1 MIRFGRKDTSGE
13 KNSGF
18 ERIFRRFH
26 PYTGENPTPRTAEK
40 AHSGAHSAALFPQSR
55 LTRRL
60 KSASNRSTAPRDASQ
75 TAASGRRSKEKAR
88 VRAKSAG
95 EKAPFPRLGAFL
107 KRTFTLCVSAA
118 HDKTARLKRRA
129 APPKPPA
136 ALENFKRRLGRFP
149 TAVGRFQLIWIAQG
163 ALLAVLSSSRL
174 MSELSPFAVACFAA
188 ALDCGW
194 PPLPML
200 AGCLLHALAAGWSLP
215 ALTVPA
221 GCLLVWGLRALA
233 GRFLNNIA
241 APESESGKGRRA
253 RRKAA
258 VQKNGL
264 REVLVAAQAG
274 LGVLAPGLIVS
285 GGLTFN
291 GIMAMLSA
299 VIAALL
305 APAVQPALALR
316 PLSRKGYLSEERL
329 SAALMALML
338 LIALGSS
345 PFCGLFLAPC
355 AAVLLTLVCAS
366 QGAGAG
372 AAGGVACAA
381 ALALGTGLAPAG
393 QALALGG
400 LLAGCVMNLPRPAAA
415 LALMLGNALALTQG
429 VGFTPGRIE
438 LAPLLL
444 GCALYCAF
452 PASWLSAAAR
462 LIRPQAAET
471 DSLPAR
477 RACSQRLNRLARV
490 FETLSDGYRAES
502 PLPDEGEM
510 IAQLRRRLCEG
521 CAGYAACWSGD
532 CPEAGRLMC
541 RLISEALSGR
551 CQPLSERPP
560 ELVRHCRRSAQIDR
574 RLGAALLEVAERCRT
589 ARERGSMKAVVSGQL
604 RQAAA
609 FLDEMSRAVSR
620 TDDVDPTLSAR
631 CAAALEQAHCPAQRV
646 ASGGD
651 GRDVLAT
658 LEKSVWTKERA
669 QTAERALS
677 RALGRRMVALRPYG
691 QLSLRFLAAPPLHI
705 RAGLSVSPLRPNQP
719 CGDTAHIGL
728 LPDGRL
734 LAVLSDGM
742 GSGERAA
749 AESRRTIRLIRTFL
763 EAGLDSARSLE
774 AINALLQLQMGE
786 LFATVDLCLIDL
798 QSGEVSLSK
807 LGACSSLL
815 LSGGRTRILPGGHL
829 PIGILEKITPGEQ
842 RFVMRPG
849 DTLILCSDG
858 VADDLREGQAAWLA
872 ERALAFRM
880 QPPQS
885 MAQSLRQAAVERQ
898 GGAPADDMSVIVLRI
913 DRRGEGAQS
922 SSQADIAD
930 IEAPGVAS

>member
-1 MIRFGRKDTSGE
+1 MIRFGQKHTSKDRNRGL
-13 KNSGF
+13 
-18 ERIFRRFH
+18 ERLFHRFH
-26 PYTGENPTPRTAEK
+26 HFINAAGE
-40 AHSGAHSAALFPQSR
+40 AHSPRAAKPAHAAQSAAHSQKPPRIQSDS
-55 LTRRL
+55 
-60 KSASNRSTAPRDASQ
+60 KPNASKRSSPRKPHPLSRAQAKASTQ
-75 TAASGRRSKEKAR
+75 E
-88 VRAKSAG
+88 
-95 EKAPFPRLGAFL
+95 APFLRLNAFL
-107 KRTFTLCVSAA
+107 KRTFAPYTRVACDNA
-118 HDKTARLKRRA
+118 ARLKCRA
-129 APPKPPA
+129 SFIHSMEK
-136 ALENFKRRLGRFP
+136 LRSRLGQFP

-174 MSELSPFAVACFAA
+174 MSALSPFAVACFAA

-194 PPLPML
+194 LPLPML
-200 AGCLLHALAAGWSLP
+200 IGCLLHALAAGWSLP

-221 GCLLVWGLRALA
+221 GCLLVWGLRTLA
-233 GRFLNNIA
+233 GRFLKAA
-241 APESESGKGRRA
+241 APESQSGKTRRA

-258 VQKNGL
+258 VQKSGL

-291 GIMAMLSA
+291 GIMALLSA

-305 APAVQPALALR
+305 APAVQPALTLC
-316 PLSRKGYLSEERL
+316 PLSRRRYLSEERL

-345 PFCGLFLAPC
+345 PFCGLFSAQC

-400 LLAGCVMNLPRPAAA
+400 LLAGCVVNLPRPAAA

-438 LAPLLL
+438 PAPLML
-444 GCALYCAF
+444 GCALYCVI
-452 PASWLSAAAR
+452 PAGGLAAAAR
-462 LIRPQAAET
+462 LIRPEAAAP

-477 RACSQRLNRLARV
+477 RACARQLNRLARV

-510 IAQLRRRLCEG
+510 IARLRRSLCEG
-521 CAGYAACWSGD
+521 CADYSRCWAGD

-551 CQPLSERPP
+551 CQPLAERPP
-560 ELVRHCRRSAQIDR
+560 ELIRHCRRSAQIDR
-574 RLGAALLEVAERCRT
+574 RLGATLLDLAERCRT

-609 FLDEMSRAVSR
+609 FLDELSRTVSR
-620 TDDVDPTLSAR
+620 TDDIDPLMSER

-646 ASGGD
+646 AAAD
-651 GRDVLAT
+651 DARPDVLAT
-658 LEKSVWTKERA
+658 LDKSVWTKERA
-669 QTAERALS
+669 QTAAQALS
-677 RALGRRMVALRPYG
+677 RALNCRMVPLRPYG
-691 QLSLRFLAAPPLHI
+691 QPALRFLAAPRLHI
-705 RAGLSVSPLRPNQP
+705 RAGLSVSPLQPNQP

-774 AINALLQLQMGE
+774 AINALLQLQSGE

-798 QSGEVSLSK
+798 QSGAVSLSK

-815 LSGGRTRILPGGHL
+815 LSGGRTRALPGGHL

-842 RFVMRPG
+842 RFVMHPG

-858 VADDLREGQAAWLA
+858 IADDLREGQAAWLA
-872 ERALAFRM
+872 EQALAFRR
-880 QPPQS
+880 QPPQC
-885 MAQSLRQAAVERQ
+885 MAQSLRQAALDRQ
-898 GGAPADDMSVIVLRI
+898 GGVPADDMSVMVLHI
-913 DRRGEGAQS
+913 DRRGEDVKAGAET
-922 SSQADIAD
+922 DNFE
-930 IEAPGVAS
+930 IETSDAAS

>member
-1 MIRFGRKDTSGE
+1 M
-13 KNSGF
+13 
-18 ERIFRRFH
+18 
-26 PYTGENPTPRTAEK
+26 
-40 AHSGAHSAALFPQSR
+40 R
-55 LTRRL
+55 L
-60 KSASNRSTAPRDASQ
+60 D
-75 TAASGRRSKEKAR
+75 
-88 VRAKSAG
+88 
-95 EKAPFPRLGAFL
+95 AFL
-107 KRTFTLCVSAA
+107 KRAFKSRVGAA
-118 HDKTARLKRRA
+118 RDKAARLKRRA
-129 APPKPPA
+129 AFPHAPEK
-136 ALENFKRRLGRFP
+136 LKRRIERFAA
-149 TAVGRFQLIWIAQG
+149 AVGRFQLIWIAQCG
-163 ALLAVLSSSRL
+163 VMAVLSSSRL
-174 MSELSPFAVACFAA
+174 MSALSPFAVACFAA

-200 AGCLLHALAAGWSLP
+200 AGCLLHAVLAGWSIP

-221 GCLLVWGLRALA
+221 GCLLVWGLRALDI
-233 GRFLNNIA
+233 RFFKTG
-241 APESESGKGRRA
+241 APESQSGKTRRA

-258 VQKNGL
+258 VQRAGL
-264 REVLVAAQAG
+264 REVIVAAEAA

-291 GIMAMLSA
+291 GIMALLSA

-305 APAVQPALALR
+305 APSVQPALTLR
-316 PLSRKGYLSEERL
+316 PLSRRRYLSEERL

-345 PFCGLFLAPC
+345 PFCGLFLAQC
-355 AAVLLTLVCAS
+355 AAVLLTLICAS

>member
-1 MIRFGRKDTSGE
+1 M
-13 KNSGF
+13 
-18 ERIFRRFH
+18 
-26 PYTGENPTPRTAEK
+26 
-40 AHSGAHSAALFPQSR
+40 
-55 LTRRL
+55 
-60 KSASNRSTAPRDASQ
+60 
-75 TAASGRRSKEKAR
+75 
-88 VRAKSAG
+88 
-95 EKAPFPRLGAFL
+95 
-107 KRTFTLCVSAA
+107 
-118 HDKTARLKRRA
+118 
-129 APPKPPA
+129 
-136 ALENFKRRLGRFP
+136 
-149 TAVGRFQLIWIAQG
+149 IWIAQG

-174 MSELSPFAVACFAA
+174 MSALSPFAVACFAA

-200 AGCLLHALAAGWSLP
+200 AGCLVHALAAGWSLP
-215 ALTVPA
+215 ALTVPF
-221 GCLLVWGLRALA
+221 GCLLVWGLRALER
-233 GRFLNNIA
+233 RFLKIA
-241 APESESGKGRRA
+241 SESESGKGRRA
-253 RRKAA
+253 RRRAI

-264 REVLVAAQAG
+264 REVFVAAQAG
-274 LGVLAPGLIVS
+274 LGVLVPGLAVS

-291 GIMAMLSA
+291 GIMALLSA

-316 PLSRKGYLSEERL
+316 PFSRRRYLSEERL

-345 PFCGLFLAPC
+345 PFCGLFLAQC
-355 AAVLLTLVCAS
+355 AAALLTLVCAS

-444 GCALYCAF
+444 GCALYCVI
-452 PASWLSAAAR
+452 PAGGLAAAAR
-462 LIRPQAAET
+462 LIRPETAAP

-477 RACSQRLNRLARV
+477 RACSRRLNRLARV

-510 IAQLRRRLCEG
+510 IARLRQSLCEG
-521 CAGYAACWSGD
+521 CADYPRCWAGD

-551 CQPLSERPP
+551 CQPLFERPP
-560 ELVRHCRRSAQIDR
+560 ELIRHCRRSAQIDR
-574 RLGAALLEVAERCRT
+574 RLGATLLELAERCRT
-589 ARERGSMKAVVSGQL
+589 TRERGSMKAVVSGQL

-609 FLDEMSRAVSR
+609 FLDELSRAVSR
-620 TDDVDPTLSAR
+620 TDDVDPVLSER
-631 CAAALEQAHCPAQRV
+631 CAAALEQARCPARRV
-646 ASGGD
+646 TATGD
-651 GRDVLAT
+651 ARPDVLAT
-658 LEKSVWTKERA
+658 LEKDGWTKERA
-669 QTAERALS
+669 QTAAQALS
-677 RALGRRMVALRPYG
+677 RALGCRMVPLRPYD
-691 QLSLRFLAAPPLHI
+691 QPSLRFLAAPRLHI
-705 RAGLSVSPLRPNQP
+705 RAGLSVSPLQPNQP

-763 EAGLDSARSLE
+763 EAGLDSVRSLE
-774 AINALLQLQMGE
+774 AINALLQLQSGE

-798 QSGEVSLSK
+798 QSGEASLSK

-815 LSGGRTRILPGGHL
+815 LSGGRTRALPGGHL

-842 RFVMRPG
+842 HFVMRPG

-872 ERALAFRM
+872 EQALALRG

-885 MAQSLRQAAVERQ
+885 LAQSLRQAALDRQ
-898 GGAPADDMSVIVLRI
+898 GGVPADDMSVMVLHI
-913 DRRGEGAQS
+913 DRRGEAAQS
-922 SSQADIAD
+922 GASAIPP
-930 IEAPGVAS
+930 EASDAAS